1 MNNTVIYSAIQ
12 KQMKKDKKENP
23 GYPDHI
29 VAASAMVSRAAGRL
43 NDTAIDFKYHLES
56 SELIAEVQKERL
68 FEDGVKAA
76 VAAIRFL
83 QNLKP

>member
-1 MNNTVIYSAIQ
+1 MNNTEIWSAIE

-23 GYPDHI
+23 GYTDHI
-29 VAASAMVSRAAGRL
+29 GAASAMVSRAEGRM
-43 NDTAIDFKYHLES
+43 NDSAIEFKYDLNN
-56 SELIAEVQKERL
+56 SEVVAEVQKERL

-83 QNLKP
+83 QNLK